1 MTSFEIDSGAIRE
14 LFSNRK
20 ETSMETSKCQHK
32 GCNCSGSD
40 VRPDGYCS
48 DACKQQKM
56 AGGQCTCGHSKCK

>member
-1 MTSFEIDSGAIRE
+1 
-14 LFSNRK
+14 
-20 ETSMETSKCQHK
+20 METSKCQHK